1 MGIRGSA
8 RQEGNTRFMCF
19 YLLPDFS
26 PAPQRLRRWGTRHGL
41 GSRPT
46 DKGEQGQAARGF
58 QPPQPRQAARASER
72 REGGSTPPRGTK
84 TTTGQTETSF
94 CIVFVL
100 GFRPCGMSHG
110 RGAASEPPQY
120 CMLLMQRILLCF
132 CFPLFAARRG
142 GAFDTASAPDAR
154 MRRGK
159 NSPPNVGSTPTAGTR
174 RWGRRASLGLVLGI
188 RGILGRM
195 GLLRLG

>member
-1 MGIRGSA
+1 MFLFI
-8 RQEGNTRFMCF
+8 TRFQPRAAATAP
-19 YLLPDFS
+19 LGHTPRAWLPANGQRGARTGRTGLS
-26 PAPQRLRRWGTRHGL
+26 ATPAP
-41 GSRPT
+41 
-46 DKGEQGQAARGF
+46 
-58 QPPQPRQAARASER
+58 QAARASER

-100 GFRPCGMSHG
+100 GFRPCGMSHV

-174 RWGRRASLGLVLGI
+174 RRGRRASLGLVLGI
-188 RGILGRM
+188 RGILGA
-195 GLLRLG
+195 